1 MTVTDDNE
9 LFDVPLPRLPKS
21 VREVKCK
28 IISRGKATYRRGV
41 MKVTDERFSDKQL
54 EDWLALYDRITA
66 NPHDRS
72 EDEAWNLVV
81 MVVFKKI
88 VKELQSYRKIDIAET
103 LKYAEEAGAACE
115 EMKYHIEKVREKIK
129 GETNSIP
136 RWRVIDI
143 IDEHLTQYLDLED

>member
-1 MTVTDDNE
+1 
-9 LFDVPLPRLPKS
+9 
-21 VREVKCK
+21 
-28 IISRGKATYRRGV
+28 

-88 VKELQSYRKIDIAET
+88 VKELQSYRKRDEVISYDDLFKQAESNAT
-103 LKYAEEAGAACE
+103 AYEELKHGIMVILDAVDYTQGNCKPNDPVGGVLPVCLIENIREQINEE
-115 EMKYHIEKVREKIK
+115 
-129 GETNSIP
+129 
-136 RWRVIDI
+136 
-143 IDEHLTQYLDLED
+143 